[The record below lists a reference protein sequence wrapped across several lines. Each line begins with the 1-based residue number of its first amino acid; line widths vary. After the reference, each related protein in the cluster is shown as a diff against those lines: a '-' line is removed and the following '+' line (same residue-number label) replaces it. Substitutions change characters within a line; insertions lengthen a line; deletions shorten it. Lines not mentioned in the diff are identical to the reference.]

1 MIDPKKISLS
11 AKGTFAP
18 AAITSIPAAAMRS
31 TWFCVIN
38 LEAAQGI
45 NTSAFKSQILAFTS
59 SNESQTLEKYL
70 WSYSGG
76 SGTIQQEIN
85 QQIINYVYIESP
97 IDYEISVSFIS
108 GEIWDTIL
116 IDVLIDGEKIAGYM
130 MAP

>member
-1 MIDPKKISLS
+1 MAIDIYFKLPSDSVYDPRGIEEESALEIFLQQVDMILTTERGSVLGDPEFGL
-11 AKGTFAP
+11 
-18 AAITSIPAAAMRS
+18 
-31 TWFCVIN
+31 N
-38 LEAAQGI
+38 
-45 NTSAFKSQILAFTS
+45 
-59 SNESQTLEKYL
+59 LEKYL

-85 QQIINYVYIESP
+85 QQIINYVYIEGP